1 MGMDKEIIRYTTV
14 NGITV
19 IDNPAADF
27 PSHWHNAGEFTLIL
41 KDGCRF
47 RVADKEYEPKAG
59 DLLLIW
65 PRELHEVLNIPHKGS
80 MFIQFASSLIEN
92 NSDLAAASRFFTDI
106 HLISHED
113 EPELTDKIK
122 EDMLAVRDLYNNKR
136 HFIET
141 RCKLLVYDSLLKIG
155 EYVMNEHREFI
166 GNDRFSE
173 KSWDYIR
180 AACNFIS
187 EHSSEDITQAEV
199 ADYVGLSTFYFSKLF
214 NEYMGTSF
222 PEFLSG
228 IRVQN
233 VINLLLNE
241 NLSIT
246 ECAFMAGFQST
257 TRFNKAFRE
266 VTGCTPREYRKMHAI
281 NV

>member
-1 MGMDKEIIRYTTV
+1 MSMDKEIIRYTEV

-19 IDNPAADF
+19 IENPAADF
-27 PSHWHNAGEFTLIL
+27 PSHWHNAAEFTVIL

-47 RVADKEYEPKAG
+47 RIGDKEYAPNAG
-59 DLLLIW
+59 DILLIW
-65 PRELHEVLNIPHKGS
+65 PRELHEVLHIPPQGS
-80 MFIQFASSLIEN
+80 MFIQFASSIIEN
-92 NSDLAAASRFFTDI
+92 NSDLAAASRLSSRF
-106 HLISHED
+106 HLITHSETPD
-113 EPELTDKIK
+113 LNVQIKDRIFKIK
-122 EDMLAVRDLYNNKR
+122 DFYNNKQ

-141 RCKLLVYDSLLKIG
+141 KCKLLVYEILLLIG
-155 EYVMNEHREFI
+155 EYVMNEQRVMI
-166 GNDRFSE
+166 GNERFSD

-180 AACNFIS
+180 AAFNYIA

-199 ADYVGLSTFYFSKLF
+199 AEQIGLSSFYFSKLF
-214 NEYMGTSF
+214 NEYTGMSF
-222 PEFLSG
+222 PSYLSG

-241 NLSIT
+241 KLSVT
-246 ECAFMAGFQST
+246 ECAFLAGFQST

-266 VTGCTPREYRKMHAI
+266 VTGCTPREYRKMHAQ